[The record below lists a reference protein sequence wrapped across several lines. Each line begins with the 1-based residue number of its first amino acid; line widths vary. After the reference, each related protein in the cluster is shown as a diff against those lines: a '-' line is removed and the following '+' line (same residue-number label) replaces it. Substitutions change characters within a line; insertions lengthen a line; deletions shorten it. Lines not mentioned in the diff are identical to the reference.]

1 MLKMSQISIKI
12 GVNFDK
18 SENLEIKKSELLS
31 SEYDMPE
38 SHIKF
43 EITGNTAAKMINSAA
58 GIAKKLFLDTII
70 DKIKE
75 NFDEILKSNLEEMI
89 KNVGKDIDLSEP
101 LKFSSK
107 NEDILLSVPK
117 LMALGILYCLSNS
130 KLRAEKFYELI
141 QSEMEDTIDTYNPEF

>member
-1 MLKMSQISIKI
+1 MK
-12 GVNFDK
+12 
-18 SENLEIKKSELLS
+18 ENLGEI
-31 SEYDMPE
+31 
-38 SHIKF
+38 
-43 EITGNTAAKMINSAA
+43 
-58 GIAKKLFLDTII
+58 
-70 DKIKE
+70 
-75 NFDEILKSNLEEMI
+75 I

-141 QSEMEDTIDTYNPEF
+141 QSEMEDTIDTFDPEF

>member
-1 MLKMSQISIKI
+1 MK
-12 GVNFDK
+12 
-18 SENLEIKKSELLS
+18 ENLGEI
-31 SEYDMPE
+31 
-38 SHIKF
+38 
-43 EITGNTAAKMINSAA
+43 
-58 GIAKKLFLDTII
+58 
-70 DKIKE
+70 
-75 NFDEILKSNLEEMI
+75 I

-141 QSEMEDTIDTYNPEF
+141 QSEMEDTIDTFDLQFNSISDESLQLVARSKDADDRWFISDTQCDLKTEKACKVSFVEATDTNEA